1 MRTNL
6 PITQNEYVMRHGE
19 AIVSKTDLKGKI
31 TYVNPYFIEA
41 SGFNEDELIG
51 APHNLV
57 RHPDMPSEAYAD
69 MWETLKLGL
78 PWTGLVKNR
87 CQNGDYYWVQA
98 NVTPVREH
106 GNVVGYM
113 SVRTKPSRQQIEGII
128 PVYRQFKQ
136 GNKHGLRIYRGQL
149 VQTGVRGFFSR
160 LSNLSIATRLAWS
173 MSAIVLLIVLEAL
186 VPSIGIWAMG
196 VSLPIVIWLWYSL
209 HSAIVVP
216 LRNATEVAHA
226 LAGGDLSVIVS
237 NNSKGDFGLLL
248 RGMQQLTVNL
258 QSIMR
263 DVQMNVDTIRI
274 GTAEIADGNMNL
286 AGRTEQQAASL
297 EQTAASMDEFA
308 SAIKENAANTLQAD
322 GLVTSASQ
330 AAAKGGEIVDRVS
343 STMDDISQSAK
354 KIVEIIGMIDS
365 IAFQTNI
372 LALNAAVEAARAGEQ
387 GRGFAVVATEVRNL
401 AQRSASAAREIK
413 TLIGESVEKI
423 HTGNLLVKETGKTMG
438 DIVSSV
444 GLVAHIMAE
453 ITSAGNEQ
461 SLGIGQVNQA
471 IAQMD
476 TVTQQNAA
484 LVEEAASAAALL
496 AEQTI
501 RLAEAVSV
509 FQSGAGNAEDSAA
522 PPSKRRPEHLIN
534 DAPQLRGA

>member
-6 PITQNEYVMRHGE
+6 PVTQNEYVMRNGE

-41 SGFNEDELIG
+41 SGFNEEELIG

-87 CQNGDYYWVQA
+87 CQNGDYYWVVA

-106 GNVVGYM
+106 GKVVGYM

-136 GNKHGLRIYRGQL
+136 GNARGLRIHRGQL
-149 VQTGVRGFFSR
+149 VQTGLSGLTSR
-160 LSNLSIATRLAWS
+160 LGNLSIATRLAWS
-173 MSAIVLLIVLEAL
+173 MTTIMLLILVEGL
-186 VPSIGIWAMG
+186 VPSIGVYAMCL
-196 VSLPIVIWLWYSL
+196 SLPIVLWLWYNL

-216 LRNATEVAHA
+216 LRNATHVAHA
-226 LAGGDLSVIVS
+226 LAGGDLSVVVS

-297 EQTAASMDEFA
+297 EETAASMDQFS
-308 SAIKENAANTLQAD
+308 SAIKENAANTSQAD

-330 AAAKGGEIVDRVS
+330 AAAKGGAIVDRVS
-343 STMDDISQSAK
+343 STMDDISHSAK

-423 HTGNLLVKETGKTMG
+423 HAGNLLVKETGKTMG

-471 IAQMD
+471 SAQMD

-501 RLAEAVSV
+501 RLAQAVSV
-509 FQSGAGNAEDSAA
+509 FQSGGDERVA
-522 PPSKRRPEHLIN
+522 PPAHRRPEHLIN
-534 DAPQLRGA
+534 DAPQLRES

>member
-6 PITQNEYVMRHGE
+6 PVTQNEYVMRNGE

-41 SGFNEDELIG
+41 SGFNEEELIG

-87 CQNGDYYWVQA
+87 CQNGDYYWVVA

-113 SVRTKPSRQQIEGII
+113 SVRTKPSRQQIAGII

-136 GNKHGLRIYRGQL
+136 GNARGLRIYRGQL
-149 VQTGVRGFFSR
+149 VQTGVRGLTSR
-160 LSNLSIATRLAWS
+160 LGNLSIATRLAWS
-173 MSAIVLLIVLEAL
+173 MSTIMLLIIAEAV
-186 VPSIGIWAMG
+186 VPSIGIYAMCL
-196 VSLPIVIWLWYSL
+196 SLPIVLWLWYNL

-216 LRNATEVAHA
+216 LRNATHVAHA
-226 LAGGDLSVIVS
+226 LAGGDLSVVVS

-297 EQTAASMDEFA
+297 EQTAASMDEFS

-322 GLVTSASQ
+322 GLVSSASQ
-330 AAAKGGEIVDRVS
+330 AAAKGGAIVDRVS
-343 STMDDISQSAK
+343 STMEDISNSAK

-423 HTGNLLVKETGKTMG
+423 HAGNLLVKETGKTMG

-501 RLAEAVSV
+501 RLAQAVSV
-509 FQSGAGNAEDSAA
+509 FQSGGDERAA
-522 PPSKRRPEHLIN
+522 PPANRRPEHLIN
-534 DAPQLRGA
+534 DAPQLRES